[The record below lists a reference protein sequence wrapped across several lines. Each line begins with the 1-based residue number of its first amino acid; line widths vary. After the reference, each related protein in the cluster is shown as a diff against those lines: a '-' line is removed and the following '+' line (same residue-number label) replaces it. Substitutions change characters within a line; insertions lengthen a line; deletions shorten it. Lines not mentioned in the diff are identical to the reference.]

1 MKTTVRRF
9 LTLHRY
15 NNDYR
20 GTLFGVL
27 SLAFVVR
34 CQLKDVSLMSQFR
47 TIRRL
52 RASISVLLP
61 LILGFVTL
69 VAGCSHHDADMPG
82 PGETVQVGSQ
92 ASAAS
97 IWSTVVNV
105 GHQGVPQIPIAAPG
119 HVGQIS
125 SWGEPSVVAGG
136 TPGPRAVASTDGPYL
151 LDTGDRL
158 RVFVYG
164 QPNLSRL
171 YIVDHDGKITVPLI
185 GAVKARAHTT
195 YQLEAMIRS
204 RLGSQFV
211 KDPQVTVDVQQNRPF
226 FILGEVRNAGQYP
239 YVSGMTAE
247 TAVAIA
253 GGFSERANE
262 RKVRIS
268 RRNDGLMEVIEA
280 PTDYIVQPGDTVYVY
295 ERFF

>member
-1 MKTTVRRF
+1 
-9 LTLHRY
+9 
-15 NNDYR
+15 
-20 GTLFGVL
+20 
-27 SLAFVVR
+27 
-34 CQLKDVSLMSQFR
+34 MSQPLYKR
-47 TIRRL
+47 PL
-52 RASISVLLP
+52 KAISAVLLP
-61 LILGFVTL
+61 MTLGFATL
-69 VAGCSHHDADMPG
+69 LAGCSHHDAGMPG
-82 PGETVQVGSQ
+82 PGETVMM
-92 ASAAS
+92 AAPQS
-97 IWSTVVNV
+97 TGGGLWSTVVNV
-105 GHQGVPQIPIAAPG
+105 GHQGVPQIPISAPE
-119 HVGQIS
+119 HVGQVS

-136 TPGPRAVASTDGPYL
+136 THGPRAVASTDGPYL

-195 YQLEAMIRS
+195 YQLEGMIRS

-280 PTDYIVQPGDTVYVY
+280 PTDYVIQPGDTVYIY

>member
-1 MKTTVRRF
+1 MQP
-9 LTLHRY
+9 LHKH
-15 NNDYR
+15 
-20 GTLFGVL
+20 
-27 SLAFVVR
+27 SP
-34 CQLKDVSLMSQFR
+34 
-47 TIRRL
+47 RRL
-52 RASISVLLP
+52 SSMLLP
-61 LILGFVTL
+61 FALGLAGLVGACAHDPDTMQSDSGPPAGSGGGFWQTVTNY
-69 VAGCSHHDADMPG
+69 
-82 PGETVQVGSQ
+82 GSP
-92 ASAAS
+92 AVPTTGISAPEH
-97 IWSTVVNV
+97 V
-105 GHQGVPQIPIAAPG
+105 GHSP
-119 HVGQIS
+119 
-125 SWGEPSVVAGG
+125 SWGEPSVVAAGLV
-136 TPGPRAVASTDGPYL
+136 GPKAVASTDGPYL

-226 FILGEVRNAGQYP
+226 FILGEVKSAGQFP

-247 TAVAIA
+247 VAIAIA

-262 RKVRIS
+262 KKVRIT
-268 RRNDGLMEVIEA
+268 RRIDGLMEVIEA
-280 PTDYIVQPGDTVYVY
+280 PTDYIIQPGDTVYVY

>member
-1 MKTTVRRF
+1 MPQPYAVRPIK
-9 LTLHRY
+9 
-15 NNDYR
+15 
-20 GTLFGVL
+20 
-27 SLAFVVR
+27 A
-34 CQLKDVSLMSQFR
+34 
-47 TIRRL
+47 
-52 RASISVLLP
+52 ISAVLLP
-61 LILGFVTL
+61 LTFGFATL
-69 VAGCSHHDADMPG
+69 LTGCSHHDADMPG
-82 PGETVQVGSQ
+82 PGEVVM
-92 ASAAS
+92 AAPHTS
-97 IWSTVVNV
+97 TSGGLWSTVTNI
-105 GHQGVPQIPIAAPG
+105 GHQGVPQIPIAAPE
-119 HVGQIS
+119 HVGNVS

-136 TPGPRAVASTDGPYL
+136 THGPRAVASTDGPYL

-195 YQLEAMIRS
+195 YQLESMIRS

-226 FILGEVRNAGQYP
+226 FILGEVRNAGQFP

-262 RKVRIS
+262 RKVRIT

-280 PTDYIVQPGDTVYVY
+280 PTDYVIQPGDTVYIY